1 MYVSAD
7 DRTAFEVLQL
17 QAELCKSLGDAK
29 RLMIIQELRS
39 GEKSVTELAEAV
51 GANQSNI
58 SQHLGVLRRVGLV
71 ACRRQGSTVYYSL
84 ASDKI
89 VQACDVVGQ
98 VLMEQIEGSQ
108 DLASRIGQ
116 L

>member
-1 MYVSAD
+1 MDVSMDEA
-7 DRTAFEVLQL
+7 TTFEVLHL
-17 QAELCKSLGDAK
+17 QAEICKSLGDAK
-29 RLMIIQELRS
+29 RLMIIHELRS
-39 GEKSVTELAEAV
+39 GEKSVTELTEAV
-51 GANQSNI
+51 GVNQSNM

-84 ASDKI
+84 ASQRI
-89 VQACDVVGQ
+89 AEACDIVGQ

-108 DLASRIGQ
+108 ELATRIGR